1 LTLEKVNKAIDEI
14 HSILEEKYKILVT
27 HMLKLN
33 GSALQKYKSWKDQE
47 TKDTKGFYFFTDYE
61 LKNTQ
66 HIKLDATGR
75 AILGVLRH
83 LNRIRDVG
91 GSLKRYVINGV
102 NI

>member
-1 LTLEKVNKAIDEI
+1 
-14 HSILEEKYKILVT
+14 
-27 HMLKLN
+27 MLRLN
-33 GSALQKYKSWKDQE
+33 GNTLQKYKTWKDQE
-47 TKDTKGFYFFTDYE
+47 TKDTKGFYFFTDLE
-61 LKNTQ
+61 LKTTQ
-66 HIKLDATGR
+66 QIKLDATGR